1 MVARAV
7 RGSGIGGRSTRQ
19 RLGRA
24 RAMGDRHRPEGGGR
38 RPTCGTGGTATKN
51 RGGGA
56 ADKWVQKAQCGVVM
70 V

>member
-1 MVARAV
+1 
-7 RGSGIGGRSTRQ
+7 
-19 RLGRA
+19 
-24 RAMGDRHRPEGGGR
+24 MGDRHRPEGGGR